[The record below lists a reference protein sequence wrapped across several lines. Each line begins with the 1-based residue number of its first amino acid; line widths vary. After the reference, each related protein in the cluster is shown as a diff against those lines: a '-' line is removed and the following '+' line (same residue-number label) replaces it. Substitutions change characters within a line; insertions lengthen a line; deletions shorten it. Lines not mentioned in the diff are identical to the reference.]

1 MKKYFGKLAV
11 VLTVSVGL
19 LSCALALIALPVWQS
34 IAIGAILALF
44 TALIV
49 PSHYHRREHLFD
61 AVIKDPGPLLV
72 NEPVV
77 AVTSKKRYVGKLCAR
92 EECIT
97 VYLLRRRRV
106 ITLSFPRES
115 TELLMKDGYL
125 LLQATDRDMALYLTA
140 PLPLPDIMTV
150 YERLVR

>member
-1 MKKYFGKLAV
+1 MKKYFGRLAV
-11 VLTVSVGL
+11 ILTVAVGI

-49 PSHYHRREHLFD
+49 PSYYHRREHLFD
-61 AVIKDPGPLLV
+61 AVILDPEALLV

-77 AVTSKKRYVGKLCAR
+77 AVTNKKRYVGKLCAR

-106 ITLSFPRES
+106 LTLSFPRES
-115 TELLMKDGYL
+115 TKLSMKDGYL

-140 PLPLPDIMTV
+140 PLPLPDITAV
-150 YERLVR
+150 YERLIH